1 MYRLEWFV
9 GVGACRIGINM
20 RVVASIVSELDH
32 LSRGIT
38 FTSNLPAAGT
48 KICPES
54 FVMPSLFET

>member
-1 MYRLEWFV
+1 
-9 GVGACRIGINM
+9 M

-38 FTSNLPAAGT
+38 FTSNLPAAGA